1 MPAGSDIL
9 PDLSEHAQRI
19 VGESLNNITRH
30 AQADQVWISVIQTE
44 QHLNLEIK
52 DDRQGFESDT
62 TPTAGHYGLL
72 GMRERVRLCQ
82 GSIDINSEIGRGT
95 TIKVTLPLQKKET
108 QFSTAATRERVVICN
123 DKTRFLIRGDLN
135 AICK

>member
-1 MPAGSDIL
+1 LPAGSDIL

-62 TPTAGHYGLL
+62 TPTAGNYGLL
-72 GMRERVRLCQ
+72 GMREPVRLCQ

-95 TIKVTLPLQKKET
+95 TIKVALPLQKKET
-108 QFSTAATRERVVICN
+108 QF
-123 DKTRFLIRGDLN
+123 
-135 AICK
+135 